1 VDNLKDIENISKDWK
16 LSVQERR
23 DLYKT
28 CARILDENNEA
39 KGAFNTTLAYLRL
52 FESSN

>member
-1 VDNLKDIENISKDWK
+1 VELCHKEKSISIIVDNLKDIENISKDWK

-39 KGAFNTTLAYLRL
+39 
-52 FESSN
+52 